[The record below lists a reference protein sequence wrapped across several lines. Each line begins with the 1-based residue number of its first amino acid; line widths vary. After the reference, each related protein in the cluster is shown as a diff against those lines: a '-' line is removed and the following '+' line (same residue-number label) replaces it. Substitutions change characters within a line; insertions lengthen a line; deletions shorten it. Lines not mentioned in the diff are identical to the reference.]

1 MFFVCT
7 LNIRK
12 WLTICKPKRTNLRF
26 VKYQLALYISSV
38 EIWRKINLQ
47 PFWSEALC
55 LTLFRMLIH
64 HHHH

>member
-7 LNIRK
+7 LNIQNR
-12 WLTICKPKRTNLRF
+12 LTICKPKRTNLRF

-38 EIWRKINLQ
+38 KEWHKINPQ
-47 PFWSEALC
+47 PFRSEALC

-64 HHHH
+64 HHH